1 MVSSAVALATT
12 ENVQQHRPASKP
24 VQVLAVTGGK
34 GGVGKSNV
42 AINIALEL
50 GRLGQSVLVLDADLS
65 LANIDILCGV
75 KSKGTLED
83 VFDSKAT
90 LDEILVQ
97 VGSNV
102 FLLPAKSGASKL
114 TSLTEAQYGGLI
126 QGLSGLR
133 KPIDT
138 MIIDTPAGICN
149 QVTAFCRAAR
159 EVLVVVCDEPTS
171 ITDAY
176 AVIKVLN
183 TEHRVK
189 HVNILVNKSN
199 SSQQAADLFEKISR
213 VADKNLDVILRYLGS
228 VPSDEH
234 LQLGVCKQNPVV
246 MSYPGS
252 HSALAFQKLAK
263 KIKGWPEPTQPLG
276 HVEFFVE
283 RLISQSTCAGVSE

>member
-12 ENVQQHRPASKP
+12 ENVQQLQPASKP
-24 VQVLAVTGGK
+24 VQVMAVTGGK
-34 GGVGKSNV
+34 GGVGKSNI

-65 LANIDILCGV
+65 LANIDVLCGV
-75 KSKGTLED
+75 KSNGTLED
-83 VFDSKAT
+83 VFEARAT
-90 LDEILVQ
+90 LDDVLVQ
-97 VGSNV
+97 VGPNV
-102 FLLPAKSGASKL
+102 SLLPANSGASNMS
-114 TSLTEAQYGGLI
+114 SLSDAQYGGLI
-126 QGLSGLR
+126 HGFSSLQN
-133 KPIDT
+133 PIDT
-138 MIIDTPAGICN
+138 MIIDTPAGISN
-149 QVTAFCRAAR
+149 QVTAFCCAAR

-189 HVNILVNKSN
+189 HVNIVVNKSS
-199 SSQQAADLFEKISR
+199 SSQQASDLFEKILR
-213 VADKNLDVILRYLGS
+213 VADKNLDVVLRYLGS

-246 MSYPGS
+246 LSYPGS
-252 HSALAFQKLAK
+252 RSALAFQKLAK
-263 KIKGWPEPTQPLG
+263 KIQGWPEPKQPLG